1 MSIKTSVSVL
11 FFQASVE
18 HTFNF
23 KAMHSHDL
31 KSKPAH
37 WAVFIEYIEDGDA
50 MTASIH
56 QYEFACKPTAKQIR
70 VCKRKAMAEH
80 VSDLAKFKIDYA
92 HCFA

>member
-1 MSIKTSVSVL
+1 MSIKTTVSVL

-23 KAMHSHDL
+23 KAEHSHNL
-31 KSKPAH
+31 ETKPAH
-37 WAVFIEYIEDGDA
+37 WAVFVEYIEDGNA

-80 VSDLAKFKIDYA
+80 VSELVQFKIDYP
-92 HCFA
+92 HYFA